1 MRRRTRRR
9 RPSPALLLA
18 IVALV
23 AAVGG
28 TAVAEG
34 GATISGLSHG
44 EKKQVKKLIRKIAN
58 KRARK
63 ISDKRIT
70 ARAPKLSV
78 ASAKDAS
85 AVNGHAAQC
94 PAGTTLIG
102 GYCFDTAARGPAAG
116 VFAASD
122 DCANNGGFLPTT
134 LMLRSV
140 RGKIDLGN
148 GPAPDASYTDSII
161 GTGSTT
167 VVVFNNG
174 GVSTTSTLTASEYHC
189 AYPLLK

>member
-1 MRRRTRRR
+1 MTRRTRWP

-44 EKKQVKKLIRKIAN
+44 EKKQVRKLIRKIAN

-63 ISDKRIT
+63 IADKRIT
-70 ARAPKLSV
+70 ARAPNLSV
-78 ASAKDAS
+78 AGAKK
-85 AVNGHAAQC
+85 VNGHAADC

-102 GYCFDTAARGPAAG
+102 GYCFDIAARGPAAG

-122 DCANNGGFLPTT
+122 DCASVGGFLPTT
-134 LMLRSV
+134 LMLRSA
-140 RGKIDLGN
+140 RGQIDLGN
-148 GPAPDASYTDSII
+148 GPAPESSYTDSVISS
-161 GTGSTT
+161 GNMT
-167 VVVFNNG
+167 VIVFNNG
-174 GVSTTSTLTASEYHC
+174 GVLATSTLTASKYHC
-189 AYPLLK
+189 AYPLLR